1 MKKLGVIGGIGPEST
16 IAYYRRILAASRER
30 SPDSAAAPV
39 FINSI
44 DLSRVVRLVTE
55 NALSELAS
63 YLIEEVEA
71 LAKAG
76 SALGIIAANTPH
88 IVFDDIRDRS
98 PIPLVSIVEAAC
110 DAVKALGLTRVGLFG
125 TRFTMQGRFY
135 PDVFSRERIEVVP
148 PTAADQAFIHDK
160 YMNELLNNLF
170 APSTRDRL
178 LNIVHVMHT
187 EQRVQAVIL
196 AGTELPLVLTD
207 PAAAAVPLLDTTV
220 IHVDAAIERLNAL

>member
-1 MKKLGVIGGIGPEST
+1 MSDAIRVLVSGSGKMGRT
-16 IAYYRRILAASRER
+16 ILDGLE
-30 SPDSAAAPV
+30 AAPGIEPV
-39 FINSI
+39 GCVDGLAQGTSI
-44 DLSRVVRLVTE
+44 VLGSGRELP
-55 NALSELAS
+55 LAS
-63 YLIEEVEA
+63 DPA
-71 LAKAG
+71 
-76 SALGIIAANTPH
+76 
-88 IVFDDIRDRS
+88 
-98 PIPLVSIVEAAC
+98 AAC

-125 TRFTMQGRFY
+125 TRFTVQGRFY
-135 PDVFSRERIEVVP
+135 PDVFARERIEVVP

-178 LNIVHVMHT
+178 LNVVHVMHT

-196 AGTELPLVLTD
+196 AGTELPLLLTD